1 MSDYMVKSFA
11 ELTTEELFQ
20 IYQARVAVFVVEQAC
35 PYMEV
40 DELDKE
46 SLHVFKVLDGKL
58 AAYCRLYPKGEQMA
72 LGRVLVSQEYRK
84 HKLGRELVQTAL
96 DIVAERFPDKPIY
109 AQAQAYL
116 ENFYASFDFER
127 TSEVYLEDDIPHV
140 DMEKAVKL

>member
-1 MSDYMVKSFA
+1 MSDYVVKSFA

-20 IYQARVAVFVVEQAC
+20 IYHARVAVFVVEQEC

-40 DELDKE
+40 DELDKD
-46 SLHVFKVLDGKL
+46 SLHIFKMIGGKV
-58 AAYCRLYPKGEQMA
+58 AAYCRLYPKGEKIA

-96 DIVAERFPDKPIY
+96 DVIAERFPGKIVY

-116 ENFYASFDFER
+116 ENFYASFGFEP
-127 TSEVYLEDDIPHV
+127 TSDVYLEDEIPHV
-140 DMEKAVKL
+140 DMEKKL

>member
-1 MSDYMVKSFA
+1 MSDYMVKSFT

-20 IYQARVAVFVVEQAC
+20 IYQARVAVFVVEQEC

-46 SLHVFKVLDGKL
+46 SLHVFKMLDGKV

-84 HKLGRELVQTAL
+84 HKLERELVQTAL
-96 DIVAERFPDKPIY
+96 DVVVERFPDKSVY

-116 ENFYASFDFER
+116 ENFYASFGFAR
-127 TSEVYLEDDIPHV
+127 TSDVYLEDDIPHV
-140 DMEKAVKL
+140 

>member
-1 MSDYMVKSFA
+1 MLDYRVKSFT

-20 IYQARVAVFVVEQAC
+20 IYQARVAVFDVEQVC

-46 SLHVFKVLDGKL
+46 SLHVFKMLDGKV

-84 HKLGRELVQTAL
+84 HKLERELVQTAL
-96 DIVAERFPDKPIY
+96 DVVVERFPDKSVY

-116 ENFYASFDFER
+116 ENFYASFGFAR
-127 TSEVYLEDDIPHV
+127 TSDVYLEDDIPHV
-140 DMEKAVKL
+140 